1 MWVMARLQRGKW
13 NVSCD
18 LFSESES
25 QKGNHHEQRKI
36 YLGHQLE
43 ITLPNKL
50 CRAGEYRESY
60 KLAL

>member
-1 MWVMARLQRGKW
+1 MDSVQLTYETFIEVWVMARLQQGKW

-36 YLGHQLE
+36 YLG
-43 ITLPNKL
+43 I
-50 CRAGEYRESY
+50 S
-60 KLAL
+60 